1 MTNTKQIDMEKQLK
15 WIYPTKVKNKY
26 GNIYEYF
33 YVRRN
38 RQYLYSSQRLEDA
51 QDFVIRFAKKNNIQN
66 IYK

>member
-1 MTNTKQIDMEKQLK
+1 MTNIKQISMEIKLK

-26 GNIYEYF
+26 GNIYNYF

-51 QDFVIRFAKKNNIQN
+51 QDFVIRYAEKNNIKN

>member
-1 MTNTKQIDMEKQLK
+1 MKNTKQIDMEKQLK

-26 GNIYEYF
+26 GNVYEYF

-51 QDFVIRFAKKNNIQN
+51 QDFVIQFAKKNNLKN

>member
-1 MTNTKQIDMEKQLK
+1 MKNTKQIGMEKQLK

-26 GNIYEYF
+26 GTIYEYF

-51 QDFVIRFAKKNNIQN
+51 QDFVIRYAEKNNIQN
-66 IYK
+66 IYR

>member
-1 MTNTKQIDMEKQLK
+1 MTNIKQISMEIKLK

-26 GNIYEYF
+26 GYIYNYF

-51 QDFVIRFAKKNNIQN
+51 QDFVIRYAQKNNIKN

>member
-1 MTNTKQIDMEKQLK
+1 MKNTKQIDMEKQLK

-26 GNIYEYF
+26 GTIYEYF

-51 QDFVIRFAKKNNIQN
+51 QDFVIRFAEKNNIKN

>member
-1 MTNTKQIDMEKQLK
+1 MEKQLK

-26 GNIYEYF
+26 GTIYEYF

-51 QDFVIRFAKKNNIQN
+51 QDFVIRFAKKNNLKN

>member
-1 MTNTKQIDMEKQLK
+1 MTNTKQIDMKKQLK

-26 GNIYEYF
+26 GTIYEYF

-51 QDFVIRFAKKNNIQN
+51 QDFVIRFAKKNNIEN

>member
-1 MTNTKQIDMEKQLK
+1 MNQIKLR

-26 GNIYEYF
+26 GDIYEYY

-38 RQYLYSSQRLEDA
+38 RQYLYCSQNKKDA
-51 QDFVIRFAKKNNIQN
+51 EDFVLRYAEKNNLKN

>member
-1 MTNTKQIDMEKQLK
+1 MEKQLK
-15 WIYPTKVKNKY
+15 WIYPTVVKNKY
-26 GNIYEYF
+26 GNVYRYF

-51 QDFVIRFAKKNNIQN
+51 QDFVIRFAEKNNIKN

>member
-1 MTNTKQIDMEKQLK
+1 MSTKELR

-26 GNIYEYF
+26 GDVYEYF

-38 RQYLYSSQRLEDA
+38 RQYLYCTQDLKTAE
-51 QDFVIRFAKKNNIQN
+51 DFVIRYAKKNNIKN

>member
-1 MTNTKQIDMEKQLK
+1 MKNTKQIDMEKQLK

-26 GNIYEYF
+26 GTIYEYF

-51 QDFVIRFAKKNNIQN
+51 QDFVIRFAKKNNIKN
-66 IYK
+66 IYR